1 MVTGAFASWPTFPT
15 AAALT
20 KPTGLPERNAGPQ
33 KPDPLSPELAH
44 SGLELPM
51 LPSLRS
57 TGIRKAGGGVCWG
70 GGRKIGERECA
81 RAGVRPLAKSLR
93 RTRDPGH
100 TGWSKGGGE
109 SGTR

>member
-70 GGRKIGERECA
+70 GGGAQDWGEGVCPGGRKASGKVPQAHE
-81 RAGVRPLAKSLR
+81 GP
-93 RTRDPGH
+93 RTH
-100 TGWSKGGGE
+100 WVE
-109 SGTR
+109 

>member
-1 MVTGAFASWPTFPT
+1 M
-15 AAALT
+15 
-20 KPTGLPERNAGPQ
+20 
-33 KPDPLSPELAH
+33 
-44 SGLELPM
+44 
-51 LPSLRS
+51 
-57 TGIRKAGGGVCWG
+57 GGGV
-70 GGRKIGERECA
+70 RKIGERECA